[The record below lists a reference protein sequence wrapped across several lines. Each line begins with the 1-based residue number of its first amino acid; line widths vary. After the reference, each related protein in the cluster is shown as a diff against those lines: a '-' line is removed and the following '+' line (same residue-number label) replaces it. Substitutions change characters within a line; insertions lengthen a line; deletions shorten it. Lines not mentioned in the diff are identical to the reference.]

1 MQKEKTKRRGNGRR
15 RALVMLAAAVLM
27 TAASAQAVPADG
39 GYGTLEEAL
48 EAGCS
53 ITVTPPEGDDYNV
66 LPEVTL
72 DFYKVASAERPD
84 GFDAYTFV
92 WEEAFAEG
100 KAYWDPLLEKAAE
113 GGITGAEIDQLTQA
127 LAGIA
132 LTNVPEYEMGA
143 AAGEAGEVPAHISA
157 PLTGGPTDVEPGLY
171 LILAHGKENN
181 YKVAGKDGSIS
192 TGAAAEDKGKLF
204 QFAPMLVSVPQRGAS
219 VIGSGSILDY
229 LFGSVAGTYDIEK
242 GDTLSEE
249 PWQNSIVIN
258 AKAAFTDLLG
268 SLQITKELTNHEHV
282 EFTREDDP
290 DKVVR
295 ADQVTCVFDVTV
307 RQGEDIVFSNVY
319 TRIFDGAGSMEP
331 IIIEDLPVKSVAE
344 VKEVYAGNYAADE
357 SYTGERAITIE
368 ADNYDAEGN
377 KIIQTETA
385 EFTNTYQN
393 TWRGGGSVT
402 NKYKMAEG
410 SDPGSAV
417 PEFVDNATRAGE

>member
-1 MQKEKTKRRGNGRR
+1 
-15 RALVMLAAAVLM
+15 MLAAAVLI
-27 TAASAQAVPADG
+27 TTASAQAVLADG
-39 GYGTLEEAL
+39 GYTTLEEAL
-48 EAGCS
+48 TAGCS

-72 DFYKVASAERPD
+72 DFYRVASAERPD
-84 GFDAYTFV
+84 GFDAYEFV

-100 KAYWDPLLEKAAE
+100 EAYWDPLREKAVE
-113 GGITGAEIDQLTQA
+113 DGITAAEIDQLTQM

-132 LTNVPEYEMGA
+132 LKNVPEYEMSA
-143 AAGEAGEVPAHISA
+143 AAEEAGEVPAHVSA
-157 PLTGGPTDVEPGLY
+157 PLTGDQTDVDPGLY

-181 YKVAGKDGSIS
+181 YKVVGKDGSLS

-204 QFAPMLVSVPQRGAS
+204 QFAPMLVSVPQRGTS
-219 VIGSGSILDY
+219 VIGSGNILDY
-229 LFGSVAGTYDIEK
+229 IFGDIAGTYDIET
-242 GDTLSEE
+242 GDTFSEE
-249 PWQNSIVIN
+249 PWQSSIVIN

-268 SLQITKELTNHEHV
+268 SLQITKSLADHEHV
-282 EFTREDDP
+282 EFTREGDP
-290 DKVVR
+290 DAVVR

-307 RQGEDIVFSNVY
+307 RQGEEIVFSNVY

-331 IIIEDLPVKSVAE
+331 IVIEDLPVKSVAE
-344 VKEVYAGNYAADE
+344 VEEVYAGNYAAGE
-357 SYTGERAITIE
+357 SYTGENAITIE

-385 EFTNTYQN
+385 EFTNSYQD

-402 NKYKMAEG
+402 NRYKTAEG

-417 PEFVDNATRAGE
+417 LEFADNATRAGE

>member
-1 MQKEKTKRRGNGRR
+1 
-15 RALVMLAAAVLM
+15 MLAAAVLM

-39 GYGTLEEAL
+39 GYTALEEAL
-48 EAGCS
+48 SAGCS

-66 LPEVTL
+66 LPEVML

-100 KAYWDPLLEKAAE
+100 EAYWDTLREKAVE
-113 GGITGAEIDQLTQA
+113 SGITGAEIDQLTQA

-132 LTNVPEYEMGA
+132 LKNVPEYEMGA

-157 PLTGGPTDVEPGLY
+157 PLTGSQTDVEPGLY

-181 YKVAGKDGSIS
+181 YKVVGKDGSIS
-192 TGAAAEDKGKLF
+192 TGAAAEEKGKLF

-219 VIGSGSILDY
+219 VIGSGNILDY
-229 LFGSVAGTYDIEK
+229 LFGGVAGTYDIEK

-249 PWQNSIVIN
+249 PWQSSIVIN

-268 SLQITKELTNHEHV
+268 SLQITKSLADHEHV
-282 EFTREDDP
+282 EFTREGDP
-290 DKVVR
+290 DTIVR

-307 RQGEDIVFSNVY
+307 RQGEETVFSNVY
-319 TRIFDGAGSMEP
+319 TMVFDGAGSADP
-331 IIIEDLPVKSVAE
+331 IVIEDLPVKSVAE
-344 VKEVYAGNYAADE
+344 VKEVYAGNYAAAE
-357 SYTGERAITIE
+357 SYTKENAITIE
-368 ADNYDAEGN
+368 ADSYDADGN
-377 KIIQTETA
+377 KTINTRTA
-385 EFTNTYQN
+385 AFTNSYQK

-402 NKYKMAEG
+402 NRYKTAEG

-417 PEFVDNATRAGE
+417 PEFADNATRAGE